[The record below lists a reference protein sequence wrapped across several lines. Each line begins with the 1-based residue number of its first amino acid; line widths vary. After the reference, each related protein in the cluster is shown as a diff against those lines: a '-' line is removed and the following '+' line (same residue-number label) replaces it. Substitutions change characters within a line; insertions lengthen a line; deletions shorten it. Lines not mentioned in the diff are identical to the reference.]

1 MFFKCK
7 IDIKSSMIIVLFFKS
22 KTMATFL
29 QQVIKS
35 CTFESVLC
43 YAYQERWR
51 ERPFETL
58 ATCHLRQGA
67 NS

>member
-1 MFFKCK
+1 
-7 IDIKSSMIIVLFFKS
+7 MIIVLFFKS